1 MLGLSEAAIPEVFYK
16 KAVFKKFTIST
27 GNTCVGVL
35 VKNDGGLKA
44 CNFMRKRPQNRCF
57 PVNIAIFFILIISKI
72 ICEWLLFDFFNGSL
86 LHRPKGSLSRLYD
99 SVRLQC
105 LTDRSSFLF

>member
-44 CNFMRKRPQNRCF
+44 SN
-57 PVNIAIFFILIISKI
+57 
-72 ICEWLLFDFFNGSL
+72 LFLVVALDGF
-86 LHRPKGSLSRLYD
+86 
-99 SVRLQC
+99 
-105 LTDRSSFLF
+105 SSF